1 MVHVVAEI
9 TAKAGYRDKVLELFR
24 AAAEK
29 VRQEPGCIEYFATVD
44 TDSGLPVQP
53 PVRPNVITV
62 LEKWESLEAL
72 QSHASGDALHEFLE
86 QAGPIMEGLTA
97 RVMEP
102 A

>member
-1 MVHVVAEI
+1 MIHVVAEI
-9 TAKAGYRDKVLELFR
+9 TTKAGCRDKVLELFR

-29 VRQEPGCIEYFATVD
+29 VRQEPGCIEYVAVVD
-44 TDSGLPVQP
+44 VESGLPVQP

-62 LEKWESLEAL
+62 IEKWDSLEAL
-72 QSHASGDALHEFLE
+72 NTHASADALHEFLE
-86 QAGPIMEGLTA
+86 QAGTLMESLTA